1 MQCGS
6 VTLQQAIVCVCVC
19 LCVRACVRISL
30 PRRARPQSLPVLEWV
45 VRTDF
50 ISWLFLRLSKYT
62 AVFTSPQQRGAL
74 RMAALGRPFLQAGR
88 HSSCPPCPQ
97 CPPCQV
103 LPGYSGL
110 VGSTVHD
117 RAHEQLENRHVSRAG
132 RSNQGGGLKRIDMQV
147 ELSTGIGQRPNNVE
161 VAALGGQ

>member
-1 MQCGS
+1 MC
-6 VTLQQAIVCVCVC
+6 VCVCVC
-19 LCVRACVRISL
+19 VRENL
-30 PRRARPQSLPVLEWV
+30 PPPPCTAAKFTGLEWV